1 MTKLNVKRGH
11 NICKFLGIKIE
22 HNVLND
28 VRQPDGTTM
37 AI

>member
-1 MTKLNVKRGH
+1 MVVLCGNLLTFPH
-11 NICKFLGIKIE
+11 NR
-22 HNVLND
+22 VLYPHKVLDD